1 MFKQHWNLCVYRS
14 KTIPSWAWI
23 SLIGN
28 GLLLFI
34 ILGLMM
40 HRQSISDATSVSALT
55 DGVQTHQPA
64 QESALTGVPR
74 HRWTYEQWVEQLGR
88 EANAVANNPPER
100 LTILAGDSLSLWF
113 PTELLPQDRTW
124 LNQGISGET
133 STGLLKRVKL
143 FDITQPETIFVMI
156 GINDLIR
163 GIDDSTLLNNYR
175 EIIRDLRWVHPDA
188 QIVVQSILPHSD
200 KHSSWEGRDRLL
212 KISNRRIRDLNQ
224 ELKFIAQ
231 EEGAYF
237 LNLHFL
243 FTDAEGNLKPE
254 LSTDGLHLNQQGYLV
269 WSSAL
274 KIYSQIA
281 LEPSS
286 NP

>member
-1 MFKQHWNLCVYRS
+1 MF
-14 KTIPSWAWI
+14 IPSKIIPYWAWI

-40 HRQSISDATSVSALT
+40 HRQSISDATSISPPT
-55 DGVQTHQPA
+55 DGVQTPQLPA
-64 QESALTGVPR
+64 QESALMGVPR
-74 HRWTYEQWVEQLGR
+74 HHWTYEQWVEQLRR

-100 LTILAGDSLSLWF
+100 LSILAGDSLSLWF
-113 PTELLPQDRTW
+113 PTELLPQERTW

-163 GIDDSTLLNNYR
+163 GMDDSTLLNNYR

-200 KHSSWEGRDRLL
+200 KHSNWEGRERLL
-212 KISNRRIRDLNQ
+212 KIPNQRIRQLNQ

-237 LNLHFL
+237 LNLHSL

-281 LEPSS
+281 LELSY

>member
-1 MFKQHWNLCVYRS
+1 M
-14 KTIPSWAWI
+14 

-34 ILGLMM
+34 ILGLII
-40 HRQSISDATSVSALT
+40 HRQSASDATDLSPLT
-55 DGVQTHQPA
+55 DVVQTNKLSSTP
-64 QESALTGVPR
+64 ESALINSTAIPR

-88 EANAVANNPPER
+88 EANAAATNPPQH

-113 PTELLPQDRTW
+113 PAELLPRERTW

-163 GIDDSTLLNNYR
+163 GIDDTTLLNNYR
-175 EIIRDLRWVHPDA
+175 EIIRDLRWVHPDT
-188 QIVVQSILPHSD
+188 QIVIQSILPHSD
-200 KHSSWEGRDRLL
+200 KNSNWEGRERLL
-212 KISNRRIRDLNQ
+212 KIPNQRIRNLNQ
-224 ELKFIAQ
+224 DLKLIAQ

-237 LNLHFL
+237 FNLHSL
-243 FTDAEGNLKPE
+243 FTDADGNLRPE

-274 KIYSQIA
+274 KLYSQIT
-281 LEPSS
+281 LEQS
-286 NP
+286 

>member
-1 MFKQHWNLCVYRS
+1 MFIRS
-14 KTIPSWAWI
+14 KTIPYWAWV

-40 HRQSISDATSVSALT
+40 HRQSISDATAVSAT
-55 DGVQTHQPA
+55 DGVQTYQLPPP
-64 QESALTGVPR
+64 ESALTGVPR
-74 HRWTYEQWVEQLGR
+74 HRWTYEQWVEQLRR
-88 EANAVANNPPER
+88 EANAVASNPPER
-100 LTILAGDSLSLWF
+100 LSILAGDSLSLWF
-113 PTELLPQDRTW
+113 PTELLPQERTW

-200 KHSSWEGRDRLL
+200 KHSNWEGRENLL
-212 KISNRRIRDLNQ
+212 KIPNQRIRHLNQ

-237 LNLHFL
+237 FNLHSL
-243 FTDAEGNLKPE
+243 FTDADGNLRPE

-281 LEPSS
+281 LEQSS

>member
-1 MFKQHWNLCVYRS
+1 MFIRS
-14 KTIPSWAWI
+14 KTIPYWAWV

-40 HRQSISDATSVSALT
+40 HRQSISDATSVSAT
-55 DGVQTHQPA
+55 DGVQTYQLPPP
-64 QESALTGVPR
+64 ESALTGVPR
-74 HRWTYEQWVEQLGR
+74 HRWTYEQWVEQLRR
-88 EANAVANNPPER
+88 EANAAAATSPER

-113 PTELLPQDRTW
+113 PTELLPQERTW

-175 EIIRDLRWVHPDA
+175 EIVRDLRWVHPDA

-200 KHSSWEGRDRLL
+200 KHSNWEGRENLL
-212 KISNRRIRDLNQ
+212 KIPNQRIRHLNQ

-237 LNLHFL
+237 FNLHSL
-243 FTDAEGNLKPE
+243 FTDADGNLKPE